1 MNIKTVGFFKELEH
15 GNEDGGS
22 LKESICNHSL
32 ENEVKLVEYL
42 ESGVVICVAP
52 GLVWDVIDESK
63 GVIRNLEIL
72 TDGEW
77 AWPSDLA
84 YYVREYHVSL
94 SEDFMEH
101 VKRNEWTIA
110 NKVDIAS
117 SNFEL

>member
-1 MNIKTVGFFKELEH
+1 MDEISTDLESYYTQFLT
-15 GNEDGGS
+15 D
-22 LKESICNHSL
+22 LYSIEIIN
-32 ENEVKLVEYL
+32 KLVEYL
-42 ESGVVICVAP
+42 ESGVAICVAP

-63 GVIRNLEIL
+63 GGIRNLEIL

-84 YYVREYHVSL
+84 YYIREYHVTL

-110 NKVDIAS
+110 NKEDIEI